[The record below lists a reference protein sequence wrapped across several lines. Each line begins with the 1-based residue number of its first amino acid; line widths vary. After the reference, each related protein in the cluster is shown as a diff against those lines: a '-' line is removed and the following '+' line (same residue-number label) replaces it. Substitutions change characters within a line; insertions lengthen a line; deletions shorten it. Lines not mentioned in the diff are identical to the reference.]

1 MKCRKNSEYTHRF
14 IDLLTHFPHQLHICL
29 LPSHQHD
36 SMFISDTHT
45 HTRLHVASA
54 NPGWFLCRWQSFLF
68 QCAFNMISSG
78 FCIKLRREKKI
89 QHSYLR
95 SWTGA
100 VFDPVATISCIL
112 ALFLCFTLSFSIML
126 RVHQSISPAFD
137 WSGLVLVTICSATHT
152 HTWFHHSAVSLTQW
166 WDQCV
171 FAILWCN

>member
-1 MKCRKNSEYTHRF
+1 MPYESKYWKNKYIYLCIYLFIFTLQVCILIWVHTTALLKHNITVLQYEMQKNSEYTHRF
-14 IDLLTHFPHQLHICL
+14 IDLLTHFPHQLHIWL

-54 NPGWFLCRWQSFLF
+54 NPVWFLCRWQSFLF
-68 QCAFNMISSG
+68 QCAFNMISLG

-100 VFDPVATISCIL
+100 VFDPVATISCNW
-112 ALFLCFTLSFSIML
+112 LCFSASLSL
-126 RVHQSISPAFD
+126 
-137 WSGLVLVTICSATHT
+137 SA
-152 HTWFHHSAVSLTQW
+152 
-166 WDQCV
+166 
-171 FAILWCN
+171 